1 MKLVT
6 LPRAVLVNADCVDA
20 MAVMAENSV
29 DAIVTD
35 PPYGLRFMG
44 KGWDDQGAGPQQ
56 RAWHARWVTQ
66 ALRVLKPGGH
76 MLAFGGSRTVQH
88 LAVAAEDCGF
98 EVREM
103 LLWAYGAGFPKS
115 RDVGKAL
122 DKMDKNEIVD
132 ARARTFT
139 AWMRSTGI
147 TAAQINTATDSFMGS
162 HYLTDKSQPAVATED
177 LFSKLRPLLPT
188 VPAEIEEL
196 VRSRTVE
203 SENMK
208 RRAVVGYSNAGI
220 ASGTG
225 KHAGQ
230 ADAYGFGAAFA
241 ITAPATNLARQ
252 WHGWGTALKPAI
264 EPIVLARKPFSGSVA
279 ANVQTW
285 GVGALNI
292 DGCRVPMPENA
303 KNPSIARYTSTQQQG
318 NNGWEHINRGAR
330 FDESAAA
337 SAALGRWPANFLH
350 DGSPEV
356 IDLLPGGAASFF
368 YSAKAQTGER
378 EYGTSTLPERTLAR
392 SGGAQ
397 LAEARGEDYEEGQG
411 IGLNRVQI
419 RRNIHPTVKP
429 VELLA
434 YLQRLVTPP
443 GGLVLDPFAG
453 SGSAGIAAAFEG
465 FQYVGIELDTQEG
478 YFGIAAARIVQA
490 QADAAAGLTWK
501 QALKKDKAA
510 RGPRV
515 DAPEDAG

>member
-56 RAWHARWVTQ
+56 RAWHARWITQ

-98 EVREM
+98 EIRDTLMWV
-103 LLWAYGAGFPKS
+103 YGSGFPKS
-115 RDVGKAL
+115 LDVGKAL
-122 DKMDKNEIVD
+122 DKMAGAEREVVGFD
-132 ARARTFT
+132 ATRARPNRQYKSG
-139 AWMRSTGI
+139 AIGNVGGGERISDRSDNG
-147 TAAQINTATDSFMGS
+147 AT
-162 HYLTDKSQPAVATED
+162 L
-177 LFSKLRPLLPT
+177 
-188 VPAEIEEL
+188 
-196 VRSRTVE
+196 
-203 SENMK
+203 
-208 RRAVVGYSNAGI
+208 
-220 ASGTG
+220 
-225 KHAGQ
+225 
-230 ADAYGFGAAFA
+230 
-241 ITAPATNLARQ
+241 TAPATDLARQ

-264 EPIVLARKPFSGSVA
+264 EPIILARKPFPGSVA

-356 IDLLPGGAASFF
+356 TELLPGDTASFF

-378 EYGTSTLPERTLAR
+378 EYGTNSLPERTLAR

-411 IGLNRVQI
+411 IGLNRVLA

-478 YFGIAAARIVQA
+478 YFGIAAARIAQA
-490 QADAAAGLTWK
+490 QADAAAGLTWG